1 LLRGL
6 TPMLRPL
13 FTPALLLLAGI
24 AAWSWAGPELAS
36 LRLRASSQD
45 SEISGLHA
53 ALETM
58 RLVQRQNEEQER
70 QWRSGWMNEWQ
81 QVLDQWEDS
90 LEQTRA
96 EMDASDVTFDSLRE
110 RLEQSSTQVETLRA
124 GLRQQADGMQRMA
137 GPAPQ
142 TLRERLLMPVFQIDA
157 IESVGS
163 GVLVWRG
170 EDERGAY
177 YLALSAQHVLRDL
190 YGEGEPAEDGAADA
204 SAPRAAAVAH
214 TEVDIPCVFDQILAE
229 PVRVTARLLA
239 ENVAADLALLEIRTD
254 VDLGP
259 VARLAARDAEAR
271 VGSFT
276 PIWTVGCPLGTTA
289 QATRGEVTR
298 TDWKVGAQPYW
309 MVSSP
314 AFFGNSGGGVF
325 LADSLELIG
334 VFSKIY
340 THGSYRPQVVTHMGL
355 AVPLGV
361 LHDWLAEVGY
371 GFLATPSHV
380 AADADGVSSGVNGT
394 LARD

>member
-1 LLRGL
+1 
-6 TPMLRPL
+6 MLRPL

-24 AAWSWAGPELAS
+24 AAWSWAGPELTA

-45 SEISGLHA
+45 SEIGGLHA

-58 RLVQRQNEEQER
+58 RLVQRQNEEKEER
-70 QWRSGWMNEWQ
+70 WREGWVHEWQ
-81 QVLDQWEDS
+81 QVLDQWETS
-90 LEQTRA
+90 LQQTRA
-96 EMDASDVTFDSLRE
+96 AIDASGDHFDGLRE
-110 RLEQSSTQVETLRA
+110 RLEQSSLQVETLRA
-124 GLRQQADGMQRMA
+124 SLRQQAAGMERMA

-142 TLRERLLMPVFQIDA
+142 LLRERLLMPVFQIDA

-170 EDERGAY
+170 EDERGQY

-190 YGEGEPAEDGAADA
+190 YGDGTADADGATDA
-204 SAPRAAAVAH
+204 AAPRRSAVAH
-214 TEVDIPCVFDQILAE
+214 TEVDIPCVFDQILDE
-229 PVRVTARLLA
+229 PVRVTARLIA
-239 ENVAADLALLEIRTD
+239 ENVPADLALLEIRTD

-259 VARLAARDAEAR
+259 VARLAARDAQAR

-298 TDWKVGAQPYW
+298 TDWKVGSQPYW

-355 AVPLGV
+355 AVPLDV

-371 GFLATPSHV
+371 GFLEPASRV
-380 AADADGVSSGVNGT
+380 AAVAGAAPEPAAEAA
-394 LARD
+394 LARE

>member
-1 LLRGL
+1 MFSRIS
-6 TPMLRPL
+6 TP
-13 FTPALLLLAGI
+13 LLLILAG
-24 AAWSWAGPELAS
+24 ALAWCWAGPRLAS
-36 LRLRASSQD
+36 VRDRLSSQD
-45 SEISGLHA
+45 GELQGLHA
-53 ALETM
+53 ALETV
-58 RLVQRQNEEQER
+58 RAAQDAQLAHDRRWREEWMTE
-70 QWRSGWMNEWQ
+70 WTGMLDGWEAA
-81 QVLDQWEDS
+81 
-90 LEQTRA
+90 LEEARA
-96 EMDASDVTFDSLRE
+96 ELDATDLDYDALRE
-110 RLEQSSTQVETLRA
+110 RLEASAAQVESLRA
-124 GLRQQADGMQRMA
+124 TIRQQEAGMERMA
-137 GPAPQ
+137 APDPRV
-142 TLRERLLMPVFQIDA
+142 LRERLLQPVFQIDA
-157 IESVGS
+157 VESVGS

-170 EDERGAY
+170 ADERGPY

-190 YGEGEPAEDGAADA
+190 FPDADAPSEDGARD
-204 SAPRAAAVAH
+204 AAAARAEAVPHSEVA
-214 TEVDIPCVFDQILAE
+214 IPCVFDQILDQ

-239 ENVAADLALLEIRTD
+239 ENVPADLALLEIRTD

-298 TDWKVGAQPYW
+298 TDWKVGAQPMW

-325 LADSLELIG
+325 LADSLELVG

-371 GFLATPSHV
+371 GFLSETPASP
-380 AADADGVSSGVNGT
+380 ALASANPASG
-394 LARD
+394 RD